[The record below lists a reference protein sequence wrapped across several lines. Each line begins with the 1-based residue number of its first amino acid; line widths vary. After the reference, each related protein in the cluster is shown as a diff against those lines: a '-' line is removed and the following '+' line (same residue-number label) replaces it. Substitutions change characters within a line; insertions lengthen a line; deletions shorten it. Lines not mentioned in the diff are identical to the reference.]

1 MTRAARLMA
10 GVILI
15 LVPTIEYGG
24 VFLLKSLSNPASGY
38 LANPMREDLMRA
50 GHAHAGVIILL
61 SLIAQVLADGAVLPA
76 WLLWCIRIAFPLAA
90 VLMSAGFFLSVMGAP
105 TATHPSSMISLVYVG
120 GSLLALSLL
129 GLAVG
134 LLRSLR
140 AP

>member
-10 GVILI
+10 GIIMIV
-15 LVPTIEYGG
+15 VPTIEYGG

-61 SLIAQVLADGAVLPA
+61 SLIAQLLADGALLPP
-76 WLLWCIRIAFPLAA
+76 WLLWAIRIAFPLAA

-105 TATHPSSMISLVYVG
+105 TATHPGSMIILVYVG
-120 GSLLALSLL
+120 GTFLALALL
-129 GLAVG
+129 SLAVG
-134 LLRSLR
+134 LLRSVR
-140 AP
+140 AA

>member
-10 GVILI
+10 GIILI
-15 LVPTIEYGG
+15 VVPTIEYGG

-61 SLIAQVLADGAVLPA
+61 SLVAQLLADGAQLPA
-76 WLLWCIRIAFPLAA
+76 WILWAIRIAFPCAA

-105 TATHPSSMISLVYVG
+105 TATHPNSMISLVFAG
-120 GSLLALSLL
+120 GILLALAVL

-134 LLRSLR
+134 LLRSAR
-140 AP
+140 TA